1 MEKALMENNIKKC
14 KKQHK
19 RAQINRE
26 LASLISIFKNKINQF
41 AVRTLINKK
50 ATLTPLT
57 INKTSAN
64 SNRAARWCSGQA

>member
-1 MEKALMENNIKKC
+1 MENDIKKR
-14 KKQHK
+14 KKQHT

-26 LASLISIFKNKINQF
+26 LASLISKIFKESSF
-41 AVRTLINKK
+41 TVRTLINKK

-64 SNRAARWCSGQA
+64 

>member
-1 MEKALMENNIKKC
+1 MENDIKKR
-14 KKQHK
+14 KKQHI

-26 LASLISIFKNKINQF
+26 LASLISKIFKESSF
-41 AVRTLINKK
+41 TVRTLINKK

-64 SNRAARWCSGQA
+64 